1 MKSDWPILAFSAV
14 AAGCLFIA
22 HGHAWAD
29 GRPGSVGWSD
39 GHKVAGAISLTPGK
53 DLRLFLPK
61 GQVAIQLSE
70 VKEIVFKPEKEE
82 MREGFYFPNAGQ
94 ATQAKTGE
102 VYPTRSLLTQVTLA
116 DGKVLEGHLF
126 TTTLYVET
134 DTNTEK
140 VVLMAKQTGTNGQK
154 LTDLVYPT
162 QVHFDNAAVSGG
174 SSQIDLTQ
182 TGFDTTHPPVVV
194 AKPDLAFLPLQQIS
208 GKSIWT
214 VPTKNSSKL
223 LFSAEAK
230 DGIYVAW
237 PESPFP
243 VSDVDPLAQKAVEAA
258 LKTMQDFYDTRTL
271 LGNFAED
278 DNVYSLVMMK
288 RLGPTNGF
296 EAGRIPWSLVILRW
310 KYDPDDKKATLLNR
324 ASLAMGRT
332 EGNSQPPAVF
342 KEPKLLSDIS
352 ELSTTPPEGH
362 QP

>member
-1 MKSDWPILAFSAV
+1 MKRGFFPFGVLI
-14 AAGCLFIA
+14 AGFFFIA
-22 HGHAWAD
+22 HGQVWAD
-29 GRPGSVGWSD
+29 GRPGSVAWSD

-70 VKEIVFKPEKEE
+70 VREIIFKPEKEE

-102 VYPTRSLLTQVTLA
+102 IYPTRSLLTQITLA

-134 DTNTEK
+134 DANTEK
-140 VVLMAKQTGTNGQK
+140 VVLMAKQTGTNRQK
-154 LTDLVYPT
+154 LTDLVYPA
-162 QVHFDNAAVSGG
+162 QIHFDNAAVSAG

-182 TGFDTTHPPVVV
+182 AGFSTTHPPVVV
-194 AKPDLAFLPLQQIS
+194 AKPDLALQPLQQID

-214 VPTKNSSKL
+214 VSTKNSDKL
-223 LFSAEAK
+223 LFSAETK
-230 DGIYVAW
+230 GGIYVAW

-243 VSDVDPLAQKAVEAA
+243 GPDIDPLAQKAVETA

-278 DNVYSLVMMK
+278 GNVYSLVMMK

-296 EAGRIPWSLVILRW
+296 DTGRIPWSLVILRW
-310 KYDPDDKKATLLNR
+310 KYDSDEKKATLLNR
-324 ASLAMGRT
+324 VSLAMGRA
-332 EGNSQPPAVF
+332 EGNSQPPVVF
-342 KEPKLLSDIS
+342 KEPKLLSDITAS
-352 ELSTTPPEGH
+352 PVAPSQETHP
-362 QP
+362 